1 MSAPPSRPRRQPPA
15 LPLARVV
22 LEPEDGPSVEVEVE
36 VAHEDWSRERGLMF
50 RRSMPRDHGML
61 FVFDRMEYQS
71 FWMRNTFL
79 RLDILFIDEQYR
91 VVGIV
96 EDAAPLTRD
105 SRAVDAESRYVLE
118 VHGGFA
124 RQHGLGPGTRAR
136 FLDLPE
142 DIDDPR

>member
-1 MSAPPSRPRRQPPA
+1 MPSRPRPRRQPPA

-22 LEPEDGPSVEVEVE
+22 LEPETGASVEVEVE
-36 VAHEDWSRERGLMF
+36 VAHENWSRERGLMF

-61 FVFDRMEYQS
+61 FVFEEMELQS

-96 EDAAPLTRD
+96 EDATPLTRD
-105 SRAVDAESRYVLE
+105 SQAVDAESRYVLE
-118 VHGGFA
+118 VHAGFA
-124 RQHGLGPGTRAR
+124 RRHGIGPGTRAR

-142 DIDDPR
+142 HIDDPR